1 MRASLLHRIV
11 ALLFGLVYL
20 PLGLV
25 WAYWFALLV
34 MPLGLLGLGLLRI
47 AERRAPR
54 AECGVGE
61 RRLHQAAL
69 VVVWMAFAASLVA
82 LGVMLVA
89 G

>member
-1 MRASLLHRIV
+1 LLLRIA
-11 ALLFGLVYL
+11 ALLLGLVYL

-25 WAYWFALLV
+25 WAWLFALFA
-34 MPLGLLGLGLLRI
+34 MPLGLLGLGLLQI

-54 AECGVGE
+54 VSCGNGE

-69 VVVWMAFAASLVA
+69 VVIGTAAASSLVA
-82 LGVMLVA
+82 LGVSLVA